1 MADYLIAAVLVI
13 GGVFGLIGSF
23 GLLKLNDPMKRLH
36 APTKASTIGVGTAL
50 IASSIYA
57 AVHGGAL
64 SLQEILIVIFLFIT
78 SPITAHFLSKAHLA
92 PQPDAPGCSPHRN
105 RAGVG
110 DVRAGRAIPRQQIN
124 IDRLVKFLTGQ
135 SLRPCPRPCQSAGRL
150 AYRSVRPC

>member
-13 GGVFGLIGSF
+13 GGIFGLIGSF

-78 SPITAHFLSKAHLA
+78 SPITAHFLSKAHL
-92 PQPDAPGCSPHRN
+92 HRN
-105 RAGVG
+105 LSPR
-110 DVRAGRAIPRQQIN
+110 DVPPTGTGREWATFEADGQTRDNRSI
-124 IDRLVKFLTGQ
+124 LTDW
-135 SLRPCPRPCQSAGRL
+135 SNF
-150 AYRSVRPC
+150 

>member
-1 MADYLIAAVLVI
+1 MADYLITAVLVI

-78 SPITAHFLSKAHLA
+78 SPITAHFLSKAHL
-92 PQPDAPGCSPHRN
+92 HRN
-105 RAGVG
+105 LSPR
-110 DVRAGRAIPRQQIN
+110 DVPPTGTGREWATFEP
-124 IDRLVKFLTGQ
+124 DGQ
-135 SLRPCPRPCQSAGRL
+135 SRDNR
-150 AYRSVRPC
+150 

>member
-57 AVHGGAL
+57 ACTWRAL
-64 SLQEILIVIFLFIT
+64 RMKRSQVERFDNLPFATATPPARHEIT
-78 SPITAHFLSKAHLA
+78 SA
-92 PQPDAPGCSPHRN
+92 
-105 RAGVG
+105 
-110 DVRAGRAIPRQQIN
+110 
-124 IDRLVKFLTGQ
+124 
-135 SLRPCPRPCQSAGRL
+135 
-150 AYRSVRPC
+150 